1 MKLHVPWHILLK
13 YAERMKLKMPLKV
26 EKDEDE
32 QEHDPADD
40 SCCDC
45 SCFGRLKKKLMYP
58 FKLHN
63 DLINETVMLKIR
75 LFASFPKSI
84 KNK

>member
-26 EKDEDE
+26 KKDEDE
-32 QEHDPADD
+32 LEHDPAGD
-40 SCCDC
+40 SYCDC
-45 SCFGRLKKKLMYP
+45 SWFGKLKKKPVNP

-63 DLINETVMLKIR
+63 DLINETVKLDD
-75 LFASFPKSI
+75 LLLPESA
-84 KNK
+84 